1 LITYF
6 IIGFISCGVVAY
18 LIILFIEDYSNVV
31 APMILGFVAIPV
43 VMILSLVIMWYFL
56 SKFPFNLMKPFGI
69 EENES
74 NITFIKKIQTHI
86 PRYFLG
92 GFILLFIYRTIEKKD
107 PDELGVFVGN
117 ITGLIL
123 FCLVIWGVVKLVK
136 SVWR

>member
-1 LITYF
+1 
-6 IIGFISCGVVAY
+6 
-18 LIILFIEDYSNVV
+18 
-31 APMILGFVAIPV
+31 
-43 VMILSLVIMWYFL
+43 MWYFL
-56 SKFPFNLMKPFGI
+56 SKFPFNLMAPFGI

-74 NITFIKKIQTHI
+74 NTTFIKKIQTHI

-92 GFILLFIYRTIEKKD
+92 GFILLFIYRTIEKNNLC
-107 PDELGVFVGN
+107 ELWMFVEN